1 MSVERSFTVETVDN
15 MNGIQSRALVQKD
28 DGKPVALRKYVY
40 RLSDP
45 KAVRAEGVLEYFL
58 KISDYDYNED
68 GTILLVDVVSDK
80 KRVLTNQEFMALEK
94 EFGQR
99 IPVLL

>member
-1 MSVERSFTVETVDN
+1 MSVERSFTVEDIEN
-15 MNGIQSRALVQKD
+15 KNGIKGRALVQRD
-28 DGKPVALRKYVY
+28 NGKPVALRKYAY
-40 RLSDP
+40 QLSDP

-68 GTILLVDVVSDK
+68 GMILLADVVFER

-99 IPVLL
+99 IPVSL